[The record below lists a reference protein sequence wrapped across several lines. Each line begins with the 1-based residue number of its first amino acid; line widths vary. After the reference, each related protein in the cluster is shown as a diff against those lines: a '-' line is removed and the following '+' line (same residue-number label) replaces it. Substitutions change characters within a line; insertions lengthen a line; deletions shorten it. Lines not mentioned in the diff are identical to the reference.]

1 MTERDELAKEIFIV
15 DNSRMTREQ
24 AAAGWEEVQPE
35 YAFHIAD
42 GLRAAG
48 YRRPRLIKTAAELD
62 KLPLR
67 SVVLDGV
74 GNPWKRADDG
84 TWWCGPYSDQ
94 TTPMLALLG
103 PVRVISEG
111 DEVGG

>member
-1 MTERDELAKEIFIV
+1 MTERGELEALIYRARWV
-15 DNSRMTREQ
+15 DGIKD
-24 AAAGWEEVQPE
+24 AAIISDQGLSEV
-35 YAFHIAD
+35 ILD
-42 GLRAAG
+42 DG
-48 YRRPRLIKTAAELD
+48 YRKPRLIKTAAELD
-62 KLPLR
+62 RLPLR

-103 PVRVISEG
+103 PVLVISDG
-111 DEVGG
+111 SEVGG